1 MQTLPSEAPVLQAMP
16 VSKRPL
22 TVAEALRN
30 IAAEEMQRRRL
41 ESAQHHPDRF
51 AAEAVLDPLHELQ
64 QDRAEVLV

>member
-1 MQTLPSEAPVLQAMP
+1 MSNLAAGR
-16 VSKRPL
+16 RPL

-30 IAAEEMQRRRL
+30 IAAEEMERRRL
-41 ESAQHHPDRF
+41 ESAQHHPDRL